1 MNPDQRLLD
10 ALAGE
15 LARLNH
21 ELSHTTSWV
30 KQIQA
35 GKQSAELLKHG
46 LTKRDVEY
54 WARGAIR
61 AKQKTRDR
69 LAKMYVRFNSR
80 SHGS

>member
-1 MNPDQRLLD
+1 MNRDQQLLD

-21 ELSHTTSWV
+21 ELSHTTNWV

-35 GKQSAELLKHG
+35 GKQSAELLKRG

-54 WARGAIR
+54 WAGGAIR
-61 AKQKTRDR
+61 AQQKTRDR
-69 LAKMYVRFNSR
+69 LAKMYARFNSR
-80 SHGS
+80 IHGA